1 MQLLFAVLLIL
12 GLIQLWQASL
22 LQGQQLL
29 NSQTEKMARMLVK
42 QTVYGATPAIQ
53 LQEDE
58 QLQWLTNT
66 ITRDPKVISATIYD
80 AQGLRLAFS
89 TSVTDLGLAPDSQE
103 MLSLLDDYP
112 PYVESIIINDE
123 SVGFVELRLD
133 RNIFFQEIK
142 TAHQMNMQQ
151 QQIMLL
157 VAGLIGILL
166 SRALS
171 YKRAAFD
178 RQVTAQKFNQRIKK

>member
-1 MQLLFAVLLIL
+1 MQLLFAVLLVL

-29 NSQTEKMARMLVK
+29 NSQTENMARMLVK

-66 ITRDPKVISATIYD
+66 VTRDPTVISATIYD
-80 AQGLRLAFS
+80 AQGVRLAFS
-89 TSVTDLGLAPDSQE
+89 TSITDLDLAPDSAE
-103 MLSLLDDYP
+103 MSSLLTAYP
-112 PYVESIIINDE
+112 PYVESIKIKNE
-123 SVGFVELRLD
+123 NVGFVELRLD
-133 RNIFFQEIK
+133 LNIFFQEIK
-142 TAHQMNMQQ
+142 TAHEMNMQQ
-151 QQIMLL
+151 QQVMLL

-171 YKRAAFD
+171 FKRAAFD
-178 RQVTAQKFNQRIKK
+178 RRNTAEKVNQKK